1 MHALWC
7 SWNLIDFSCIACPHK
22 CFCFS
27 IWWILCASQ
36 IRGVG
41 ICQTPFAPSPSCFPK
56 ARETHSSK
64 EECLHNFSLMTKNIK
79 FLLFFFFF
87 EWPENSQQQYFLC
100 FSKHLVMFLFSLLWH
115 KRVDEHTEYFYICR
129 EQFEALSIACL
140 VFVGNSQQDGRT
152 PWRKGG
158 SCCIWYRTSFLEL
171 SCLINSQLFAR
182 CCQ

>member
-1 MHALWC
+1 
-7 SWNLIDFSCIACPHK
+7 
-22 CFCFS
+22 
-27 IWWILCASQ
+27 
-36 IRGVG
+36 
-41 ICQTPFAPSPSCFPK
+41 
-56 ARETHSSK
+56 
-64 EECLHNFSLMTKNIK
+64 
-79 FLLFFFFF
+79 
-87 EWPENSQQQYFLC
+87 
-100 FSKHLVMFLFSLLWH
+100 MFLFSLLWH

-182 CCQ
+182 SCQQVFFLCWLFREAAKKSPQLRETVLQFTYSVPEIHISFLPVIPSCSAQQAKLSILVLAFKGNSCPKNNFLNTMDIST